1 MRHVTVT
8 LSFKEAANF
17 FETYKATGIGIGRL
31 HEVGAGH
38 QRQVAE
44 ALILAARVSRMAEAK
59 HVRQEMEYKRG
70 TDYEE
75 WKQQREQALNDSH
88 QHDHLTG
95 EWITYLSKNPKK
107 RSAVAELLIAKAQPL
122 SVITPEFF
130 EEHEATHAAIKS
142 GVL

>member
-1 MRHVTVT
+1 
-8 LSFKEAANF
+8 
-17 FETYKATGIGIGRL
+17 
-31 HEVGAGH
+31 
-38 QRQVAE
+38 
-44 ALILAARVSRMAEAK
+44 MAEAK
-59 HVRQEMEYKRG
+59 YVRQEMEYKRG
-70 TDYEE
+70 ADYEE

-95 EWITYLSKNPKK
+95 EWITYLSKNPRK